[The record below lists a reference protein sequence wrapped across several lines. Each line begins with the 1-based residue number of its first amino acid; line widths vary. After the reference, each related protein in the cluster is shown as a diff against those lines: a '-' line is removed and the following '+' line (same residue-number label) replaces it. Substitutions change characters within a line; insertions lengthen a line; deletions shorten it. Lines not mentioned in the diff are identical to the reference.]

1 MDLKLGEDF
10 SPVSLS
16 GGDLSRI
23 HVEDMVF
30 NVSHDHANESCVHGH
45 HRAGVSHRFKWKKM
59 ARVQMPTPRATML
72 VGQSSK
78 LGKRSFA
85 EVVEDN
91 EDGSA
96 EPSSKKV
103 QMVGEIEPFNSL
115 SAATVEQSRQL

>member
-59 ARVQMPTPRATML
+59 ERVQMPTPRATML

-115 SAATVEQSRQL
+115 SAATVEQSRRL